1 MEKNKTGKYL
11 KYALGEILLVM
22 VGILLALQVNNWNEQ
37 RKNSALEKNYLKD
50 VHLEFKANKIQFE
63 KTLNTY
69 HEQLTLSDSLSKMFP
84 ITDENWPSLYS
95 NYNRVFRRSS
105 FDPSSSSINVL
116 INSGKVDL
124 IKNDSLKKL
133 LLAWNN
139 QFEDYKEEENE
150 LQHLDDVRFD
160 IILNEPSFDKVN
172 GVVSP
177 LSAELKIK
185 LVKLMKRRRLKLS
198 LVTSRWQLNQESKEL
213 MSSIDAIISMTSQ
226 YLE

>member
-11 KYALGEILLVM
+11 KYAIGEILLVM

-37 RKNSALEKNYLKD
+37 RKNSALEKNSLKD

-63 KTLNTY
+63 NTLNTY
-69 HEQLTLSDSLSKMFP
+69 HEQLTLSDSLSKIFP

-95 NYNRVFRRSS
+95 NYNKVFRRSS

-160 IILNEPSFDKVN
+160 IILDEPTFDKVN